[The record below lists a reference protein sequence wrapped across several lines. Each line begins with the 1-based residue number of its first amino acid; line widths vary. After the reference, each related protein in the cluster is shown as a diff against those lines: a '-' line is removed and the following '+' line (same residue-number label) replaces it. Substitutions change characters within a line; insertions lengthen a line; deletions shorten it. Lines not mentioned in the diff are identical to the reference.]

1 VTPTGEHPATVRARD
16 GVIVEVGPYDPAAG
30 VDCGAAALLPGVVD
44 THVHLNEP
52 GRTEWE
58 GFSTGTAAA
67 AAGGVT
73 TLVDMPLNS
82 SPVTTTAAA
91 LAAKRAAAQG
101 KLHVDVGFYGGL
113 IPGSV
118 KHVDELV
125 DAGVLGIKVFL
136 CASGLDEFPPV
147 TEKELRA
154 VMPRLAD
161 RGLPLLVHA
170 ELVDEAAA
178 KPVGRRYADYLAS
191 RPEEFERRAI
201 ALMIELCE
209 STGCRVHVV
218 HLADAGCLPML
229 AAARARRLPIT
240 VETCPHYLTF
250 SADKVA
256 EGATLFKCAPPIRS
270 VEHREGL
277 WDGLRSGVIDLVA
290 SDHSP
295 ALPELKSLDDRRFDL
310 AWGGISSLQLSLSA
324 VWTEA
329 SRRGFQLADVVRWM
343 SAAPARLVGLKRGIQ
358 VGAPANLV
366 VFDPEATFVVDA
378 SQLLHRHKLT
388 PYHGRRLRGV
398 VRATYVH
405 GKLAAPGVGQ
415 LLRT

>member
-1 VTPTGEHPATVRARD
+1 
-16 GVIVEVGPYDPAAG
+16 
-30 VDCGAAALLPGVVD
+30 
-44 THVHLNEP
+44 
-52 GRTEWE
+52 
-58 GFSTGTAAA
+58 
-67 AAGGVT
+67 
-73 TLVDMPLNS
+73 
-82 SPVTTTAAA
+82 
-91 LAAKRAAAQG
+91 
-101 KLHVDVGFYGGL
+101 
-113 IPGSV
+113 
-118 KHVDELV
+118 
-125 DAGVLGIKVFL
+125 
-136 CASGLDEFPPV
+136 
-147 TEKELRA
+147 
-154 VMPRLAD
+154 
-161 RGLPLLVHA
+161 
-170 ELVDEAAA
+170 
-178 KPVGRRYADYLAS
+178 
-191 RPEEFERRAI
+191 
-201 ALMIELCE
+201 
-209 STGCRVHVV
+209 
-218 HLADAGCLPML
+218 
-229 AAARARRLPIT
+229 
-240 VETCPHYLTF
+240 
-250 SADKVA
+250 
-256 EGATLFKCAPPIRS
+256 LFKCAPPIRS